1 MKKTN
6 FLIIMLILLYS
17 CNENSSDNTE
27 DFYLDMIYE
36 QACEDAS
43 YAEQIEVWDSLTIIR
58 EDNNQLIRN
67 GDYILVTTLTKYPQR
82 YAGKDTIITDW
93 GDTWITVV
101 PEIRREFSLIS
112 FPSDSVMQL
121 RVKQLLGLPYT
132 VDYTHFAEMWV
143 KPDDLFR
150 PSPDNEITDSVAQ
163 INFPSGVD
171 EDYKYWFNLTY
182 KESFYPEEGPK
193 YPWTRLGYTYD
204 WNPDTDEVGLSE
216 FVIKPDSKIILEKLK
231 TIKEYLTD

>member
-6 FLIIMLILLYS
+6 FLIIMLLLLYS

-27 DFYLDMIYE
+27 SFYLDMIYE

-58 EDNNQLIRN
+58 ADNNQLIRN
-67 GDYILVTTLTKYPQR
+67 GEYILVATITQFPDSYNNN
-82 YAGKDTIITDW
+82 DTIINSW
-93 GDTWITVV
+93 GDVWVTIV
-101 PEIRREFSLIS
+101 PEIRREFSLID
-112 FPSDSVMQL
+112 FESDSALKL
-121 RVKQLLGLPYT
+121 RATQMLGLPHSI
-132 VDYTHFAEMWV
+132 DYTHFAELWV

-163 INFPSGVD
+163 IHFPHDVD
-171 EDYKYWFNLTY
+171 DDYKYWFNLTY
-182 KESFYPEEGPK
+182 KESFYPEEGPR

-204 WNPDTDEVGLSE
+204 WNPDSDEIGLSE
-216 FVIKPDSKIILEKLK
+216 FVIRVNSQIIVNDLK
-231 TIKEYLTD
+231 TVKDYLEY